1 MRGNRKIPLTILE
14 RSESGEVYVKRKIR
28 KAAVLGAGVMG
39 SAIAA
44 HLANAG
50 ITTYLLDIVPR
61 ELSEEDKKKVLTP
74 ESSAL
79 RSKLARKG
87 LENALK
93 ASPAAFYVAE
103 DAKLITTG
111 NFEDHMHLLSDVD
124 WIIEV
129 VMENLEI
136 KKALL
141 KRVEEFRRPGTI
153 VTTNTSGISVDR
165 MSEELSQE
173 LKEHFLGTHFFNP
186 PRYMK
191 LLEIIPGKST
201 RKEVVDFMASFC
213 EKQLGKGIVFA
224 KDTPN
229 FIANRLAVHGMLGAI
244 KDMVEDG
251 YTIEEVDAI
260 TGTPMGRPKSATFR
274 TADLV
279 GLDTLAHVARNVYD
293 NIADKKERSEFVT
306 PEILTMMVEMGLLGD
321 KTGKGFYQKVK
332 AEKDSEIHALNYNTM
347 DYAPLQEPSFPV
359 LKGLKQMG
367 SAAERINALVY
378 SEDRAGR
385 FAWRAVKRML
395 LYCANKIPE
404 IADDILSVD
413 RAIRWGFNWEL
424 GPFETWDA
432 IGVTESVKRMKAE
445 GEEIPDN
452 VKRMLSLGRERFYEK
467 RDGRLYF
474 FDFQKSDYLEIE
486 EKPQIIIL
494 PSLKERKRLIK
505 SNAGASL
512 VDMGDGVACL
522 EFHSP
527 NNAIGTDI
535 IQMMNYSVREV
546 EENFEGLV
554 IGNHGR
560 NFSVGANLM
569 LLLFESQNQ
578 NWDAIQ
584 LVVRQFQDACSRIKY
599 AEKPVVAAPSGMA
612 LGGGCEICMAA
623 NRIRASAEAY
633 IGLVE
638 VGVGLIPG
646 GGGNKELLLA
656 NIAWVPP
663 VVPSA
668 SPEGSQPD
676 LLPYVA
682 RTFDTIARAKVS
694 TSGKDARNLGFLRPQ
709 DKITVNQDHLLYDA
723 KETVLAMAREG
734 YSPLRPRDDIR
745 VTGRTGRAYLE
756 LIIYTMREG
765 GYITDYDGH
774 IARKLA
780 YVLTG
785 GDVALNTLVTEDY
798 LLELEREAFVSLCG
812 EKKTQDRMKHL
823 LQTNKPLRN

>member
-1 MRGNRKIPLTILE
+1 M
-14 RSESGEVYVKRKIR
+14 KRKIR

-39 SAIAA
+39 STIAA

-50 ITTYLLDIVPR
+50 IPTYLLDIVPG
-61 ELSEEDKKKVLTP
+61 ELTEEDKKRGLTP
-74 ESSAL
+74 ESPAF
-79 RSKLARKG
+79 RSKLAQKG

-93 ASPAAFYVAE
+93 ARPAAFYVPE
-103 DAKLITTG
+103 DAKLVTPG
-111 NFEDHMHLLSDVD
+111 NFEDHMQLISDVD

-129 VMENLEI
+129 VIENLEI

-141 KRVEEFRRPGTI
+141 KRVEQFRSPGTI
-153 VTTNTSGISVDR
+153 VTTNTSGISIDK

-173 LKEHFLGTHFFNP
+173 FKEHFLGTHFFNP

-201 RKEVVDFMASFC
+201 RKEIVDFMAYFC

-229 FIANRLAVHGMLGAI
+229 FIANRIGIHDMLGNI
-244 KDMVEDG
+244 RTMVEDG

-260 TGTPMGRPKSATFR
+260 TGTPMGRSKTATFR

-279 GLDTLAHVARNVYD
+279 GLDTLVHVARNVYD
-293 NIADKKERSEFVT
+293 NVGERERSEFAT
-306 PEILTMMVEMGLLGD
+306 PEILTRMVDTGLLGD
-321 KTGKGFYQKVK
+321 KTGKGFYRKVK
-332 AEKDSEIHALNYNTM
+332 TDKGSEIHALDYKTM
-347 DYAPLQEPSFPV
+347 DYAPLKRAAFPV
-359 LKGLKQMG
+359 LDGLKKVENP
-367 SAAERINALVY
+367 AERIKTLVY

-385 FAWRAVKRML
+385 FAWKAVKRLL
-395 LYCANKIPE
+395 LYCADKIPE

-413 RAIRWGFNWEL
+413 RAMKWGFNWEL
-424 GPFETWDA
+424 GPFEVWDA
-432 IGVTESVKRMKAE
+432 IDVTESVKRMEAE

-452 VKRMLSLGRERFYEK
+452 VKQMLSLGRERFYER

-486 EKPQIIIL
+486 DKPQIIIL

-512 VDMGDGVACL
+512 VDLGDGVACL

-527 NNAIGTDI
+527 NNAIGADI
-535 IQMMNYSVREV
+535 IQMLNYSIKEV

-569 LLLFESQNQ
+569 LLLFESQSR

-584 LVVRQFQDACSRIKY
+584 LVVKQFQDACSRIKY

-623 NRIRASAEAY
+623 NRRRASAETY

-638 VGVGLIPG
+638 VGVGLIPA

-656 NIAWVPP
+656 NVEWVPP
-663 VVPSA
+663 VVPTAA
-668 SPEGSQPD
+668 SPQGSPPD
-676 LLPYVA
+676 LLPYVT

-694 TSGKDARNLGFLRPQ
+694 TSGRDARNLGFLRPQ
-709 DKITVNQDHLLYDA
+709 DKVTVNPDHLLYDA

-734 YSPLRPRDDIR
+734 YSPVRPRDDIR
-745 VTGRTGRAYLE
+745 VTGRTGRASLE

-765 GYITDYDGH
+765 GFITDYDGH
-774 IARKLA
+774 IAGKLA

-785 GDVALNTLVTEDY
+785 GDVAPNTLVTEEY

-812 EKKTQDRMKHL
+812 EKRTQDRMRHM

>member
-1 MRGNRKIPLTILE
+1 M
-14 RSESGEVYVKRKIR
+14 KRKIR
-28 KAAVLGAGVMG
+28 TAAVLGAGVMG
-39 SAIAA
+39 STIAA

-50 ITTYLLDIVPR
+50 IPTYLLDIVPG
-61 ELSEEDKKKVLTP
+61 ELTEEDKKRGLTP
-74 ESSAL
+74 ESPAF

-93 ASPAAFYVAE
+93 ASPAAFYVPE
-103 DAKLITTG
+103 DAKLVTPG
-111 NFEDHMHLLSDVD
+111 NFEDHMQLISDVD

-129 VMENLEI
+129 VIENLEI

-141 KRVEEFRRPGTI
+141 KKVEQFRSPGTI
-153 VTTNTSGISVDR
+153 VTTNTSGISIDK

-173 LKEHFLGTHFFNP
+173 FKEHFLGTHFFNP

-201 RKEVVDFMASFC
+201 RKEIVDFMASFC

-229 FIANRLAVHGMLGAI
+229 FIANRIGIHDMLGDI
-244 KDMVEDG
+244 RTMVEDG

-260 TGTPMGRPKSATFR
+260 TGTPMGRPKTATFR

-279 GLDTLAHVARNVYD
+279 GLDTLVHVARNVYD
-293 NIADKKERSEFVT
+293 NVGERERNEFVT
-306 PEILTMMVEMGLLGD
+306 PEIITRMVDMGLLGD
-321 KTGKGFYQKVK
+321 KTGKGFYRKVK
-332 AEKDSEIHALNYNTM
+332 TDKGSEIHALDYKTM
-347 DYAPLQEPSFPV
+347 DYAPLKRAAFPV
-359 LKGLKQMG
+359 LDGLKKVENP
-367 SAAERINALVY
+367 AERIKTLVY

-385 FAWRAVKRML
+385 FAWKAVKRLL
-395 LYCANKIPE
+395 LYCADKIPE

-413 RAIRWGFNWEL
+413 RAMKWGFNWEL

-432 IGVTESVKRMKAE
+432 IGVTESVRRMEAE

-452 VKRMLSLGRERFYEK
+452 IKQMLSLGRERFYER

-486 EKPQIIIL
+486 DKPQIIIL

-512 VDMGDGVACL
+512 VDLGDGVACL

-527 NNAIGTDI
+527 NNAIGADI
-535 IQMMNYSVREV
+535 IQMLNYSIKEV

-584 LVVRQFQDACSRIKY
+584 LVVKQFQDACSRIKY
-599 AEKPVVAAPSGMA
+599 AEKPVVAAPSGMT

-623 NRIRASAEAY
+623 NRIRASAETY

-638 VGVGLIPG
+638 VGVGLIPA

-656 NIAWVPP
+656 NMEWVPP

-668 SPEGSQPD
+668 ASPQGSPPD

-682 RTFDTIARAKVS
+682 KTFDTIARAKVS
-694 TSGKDARNLGFLRPQ
+694 TSGRDARNLGFLRPQ
-709 DKITVNQDHLLYDA
+709 DKVTVNLDHLLYDA

-734 YSPLRPRDDIR
+734 YSPVRPRDDIR
-745 VTGRTGRAYLE
+745 VTGRTGRASLE

-765 GYITDYDGH
+765 GFITDYDGH

-785 GDVALNTLVTEDY
+785 GDVAPNTLVTEEY

-812 EKKTQDRMKHL
+812 EKRTQDRMRHM

>member
-1 MRGNRKIPLTILE
+1 M
-14 RSESGEVYVKRKIR
+14 KRKIR
-28 KAAVLGAGVMG
+28 TAAVLGAGVMG
-39 SAIAA
+39 STIAA

-50 ITTYLLDIVPR
+50 IPTYLLDIVPG
-61 ELSEEDKKKVLTP
+61 ELTEEDKKRGLTP
-74 ESSAL
+74 ESPAF

-93 ASPAAFYVAE
+93 ASPAAFYVPE
-103 DAKLITTG
+103 DAKLVTPG
-111 NFEDHMHLLSDVD
+111 NFEDHMQLISDVD

-129 VMENLEI
+129 VIENLEI

-141 KRVEEFRRPGTI
+141 KRVEQFRSPGTI
-153 VTTNTSGISVDR
+153 VTTNTSGISIDK

-173 LKEHFLGTHFFNP
+173 FKEHFLGTHFFNP

-201 RKEVVDFMASFC
+201 RKEIVDFMAYFC

-229 FIANRLAVHGMLGAI
+229 FIANRIGIHDMLGNI
-244 KDMVEDG
+244 RTMVEDG

-260 TGTPMGRPKSATFR
+260 TGTPMGRSKTATFR

-279 GLDTLAHVARNVYD
+279 GLDTLVHVARNVYD
-293 NIADKKERSEFVT
+293 NVGERERNEFAT
-306 PEILTMMVEMGLLGD
+306 PEIITRMVDMGLLGD
-321 KTGKGFYQKVK
+321 KTGKGFYRKVK
-332 AEKDSEIHALNYNTM
+332 TDKGSEIHALDYKTM
-347 DYAPLQEPSFPV
+347 DYAPLKRAAFPV
-359 LKGLKQMG
+359 LDGLKKVENP
-367 SAAERINALVY
+367 AERIKTLVY

-385 FAWRAVKRML
+385 FAWKAVKRLL
-395 LYCANKIPE
+395 LYCADKIPE

-413 RAIRWGFNWEL
+413 RAMKWGFNWEL

-432 IGVTESVKRMKAE
+432 IGVTESVRRMEAE

-452 VKRMLSLGRERFYEK
+452 IKQMLSLGRERFYER

-486 EKPQIIIL
+486 DKPQIIIL

-512 VDMGDGVACL
+512 VDLGDGVACL

-527 NNAIGTDI
+527 NNAIGADI
-535 IQMMNYSVREV
+535 IQMLNYSIKEV

-584 LVVRQFQDACSRIKY
+584 LVVKQFQDACSRIKY
-599 AEKPVVAAPSGMA
+599 AEKPVVAAPSGMT

-623 NRIRASAEAY
+623 NRRRASAETY

-638 VGVGLIPG
+638 VGVGLIPA

-656 NIAWVPP
+656 NMEWVPP
-663 VVPSA
+663 VVPTA
-668 SPEGSQPD
+668 GSPQGSPPD
-676 LLPYVA
+676 LLPYVT

-694 TSGKDARNLGFLRPQ
+694 TSG
-709 DKITVNQDHLLYDA
+709 
-723 KETVLAMAREG
+723 
-734 YSPLRPRDDIR
+734 
-745 VTGRTGRAYLE
+745 
-756 LIIYTMREG
+756 
-765 GYITDYDGH
+765 
-774 IARKLA
+774 
-780 YVLTG
+780 
-785 GDVALNTLVTEDY
+785 
-798 LLELEREAFVSLCG
+798 
-812 EKKTQDRMKHL
+812 
-823 LQTNKPLRN
+823 

>member
-1 MRGNRKIPLTILE
+1 M
-14 RSESGEVYVKRKIR
+14 KRKIR

-39 SAIAA
+39 STIAA

-50 ITTYLLDIVPR
+50 IPTYLLDIVPG
-61 ELSEEDKKKVLTP
+61 ELTEEDKKRGLTP
-74 ESSAL
+74 ESPAF

-93 ASPAAFYVAE
+93 ASPAAFYVPE
-103 DAKLITTG
+103 DAKLVTPG
-111 NFEDHMHLLSDVD
+111 NFDDHMQLISDVD

-141 KRVEEFRRPGTI
+141 KRVEQFRSPGTI

-173 LKEHFLGTHFFNP
+173 FKEHFLGTHFFNP

-201 RKEVVDFMASFC
+201 RKEIVDFMASFC

-229 FIANRLAVHGMLGAI
+229 FIANRIGVHGMVGTI
-244 KDMVEDG
+244 KTMVEDG

-279 GLDTLAHVARNVYD
+279 GLDTLVHVARNVYD
-293 NIADKKERSEFVT
+293 NVGEKERSEFAI
-306 PEILTMMVEMGLLGD
+306 PEILTRMVEMGLLGD
-321 KTGKGFYQKVK
+321 KTGKGFYRKVK
-332 AEKDSEIHALNYNTM
+332 TDKGSEIHALDYKTM
-347 DYAPLQEPSFPV
+347 DYAPLKRAAFPV
-359 LKGLKQMG
+359 LDGLKKVENP
-367 SAAERINALVY
+367 AERIKTLVY

-385 FAWRAVKRML
+385 FAWKAVKKLL
-395 LYCANKIPE
+395 LYCADKIPE

-413 RAIRWGFNWEL
+413 RAMKWGFNWEL
-424 GPFETWDA
+424 GPFEVWDA
-432 IGVTESVKRMKAE
+432 IGVTESVKRMEAE

-452 VKRMLSLGRERFYEK
+452 IKQMLSLGRERFYER

-486 EKPQIIIL
+486 DKPQIIIL

-512 VDMGDGVACL
+512 VDLGDGVACL

-535 IQMMNYSVREV
+535 IQMLNYSIKEV

-569 LLLFESQNQ
+569 LLLFESQSR

-584 LVVRQFQDACSRIKY
+584 LIVKQFQDACSRIKY

-623 NRIRASAEAY
+623 NRIRASAETY

-638 VGVGLIPG
+638 VGVGLIPA

-656 NIAWVPP
+656 NIEWVPP
-663 VVPSA
+663 VVPSAA

-676 LLPYVA
+676 LLPYVT

-694 TSGKDARNLGFLRPQ
+694 TSGRDARNLGFLRPQ
-709 DKITVNQDHLLYDA
+709 DKVTVNPDHLLYDA

-734 YSPLRPRDDIR
+734 YSPVRPRDDIR
-745 VTGRTGRAYLE
+745 VTGRTGRASLE

-765 GYITDYDGH
+765 GFITDYDGH

-785 GDVALNTLVTEDY
+785 GDVAPNTLVTEEY

-812 EKKTQDRMKHL
+812 EKRTQDRMRHM

>member
-1 MRGNRKIPLTILE
+1 M
-14 RSESGEVYVKRKIR
+14 KRKIR
-28 KAAVLGAGVMG
+28 TAAVLGAGVMG
-39 SAIAA
+39 STIAA

-50 ITTYLLDIVPR
+50 IPTYLLDIVPG
-61 ELSEEDKKKVLTP
+61 ELTEEDKKRGLTP
-74 ESSAL
+74 ESPAF

-93 ASPAAFYVAE
+93 ASPAAFYVPE
-103 DAKLITTG
+103 DAKLVTPG
-111 NFEDHMHLLSDVD
+111 NFEDHMQLISDVD

-129 VMENLEI
+129 VIENLEI

-141 KRVEEFRRPGTI
+141 KRVEQFRSPGTI
-153 VTTNTSGISVDR
+153 VTTNTSGISIDK

-173 LKEHFLGTHFFNP
+173 FKEHFLGTHFFNP

-201 RKEVVDFMASFC
+201 RKEIVDFMASFC

-229 FIANRLAVHGMLGAI
+229 FIANRIGIHDMLGNI
-244 KDMVEDG
+244 RTMVEDG

-260 TGTPMGRPKSATFR
+260 TGTPMGRSKTATFR

-279 GLDTLAHVARNVYD
+279 GLDTLVHVARNVYD
-293 NIADKKERSEFVT
+293 NVGERERNEFAT
-306 PEILTMMVEMGLLGD
+306 PEIITRMVDMGLLGD
-321 KTGKGFYQKVK
+321 KTGKGFYRKVK
-332 AEKDSEIHALNYNTM
+332 TDKGSEIHALDYKTM
-347 DYAPLQEPSFPV
+347 DYAPLKRAAFPV
-359 LKGLKQMG
+359 LDGLKKVENP
-367 SAAERINALVY
+367 AERIKTLVY

-385 FAWRAVKRML
+385 FAWKAVKRLL
-395 LYCANKIPE
+395 LYCADKIPE

-413 RAIRWGFNWEL
+413 RAMKWGFNWEL

-432 IGVTESVKRMKAE
+432 IGVTESVRRMEAE

-452 VKRMLSLGRERFYEK
+452 IKQMLSLGRERFYER

-486 EKPQIIIL
+486 DKPQIIIL

-512 VDMGDGVACL
+512 VDLGDGVACL

-527 NNAIGTDI
+527 NNAIGADI
-535 IQMMNYSVREV
+535 IQMLNYSIKEV

-584 LVVRQFQDACSRIKY
+584 LVVKQFQDACSRIKY
-599 AEKPVVAAPSGMA
+599 AEKPVVAAPSGMT

-623 NRIRASAEAY
+623 NRIRASAETY

-638 VGVGLIPG
+638 VGVGLIPA

-656 NIAWVPP
+656 NMEWVPP

-668 SPEGSQPD
+668 ASPQGSPPD

-682 RTFDTIARAKVS
+682 KTFDTIARAKVS
-694 TSGKDARNLGFLRPQ
+694 TSGRDARNLGFLRPQ
-709 DKITVNQDHLLYDA
+709 DKVTVNLDHLLYDA

-734 YSPLRPRDDIR
+734 YSPVRPRDDIR
-745 VTGRTGRAYLE
+745 VTGRTGRASLE

-765 GYITDYDGH
+765 GFITDYDGH

-785 GDVALNTLVTEDY
+785 GDVAPNTLVTEEY

-812 EKKTQDRMKHL
+812 EKRTQDRMRHM